1 MKYCEKCGAEM
12 HDEGVMCVK
21 CGNMTSNN
29 QNSKPKVET
38 TEKYCTK
45 CGGKVSS
52 ESTICVH
59 CGCLLGKNVFSSKN
73 NDSIDTAIKAF
84 LNITIFLS
92 VIYIGIQVGLLIY
105 FFAVNKTYLLM
116 PYIVYMCVG
125 LIFSIVNMAL
135 SDIALKK
142 IEKKQPFNV
151 GFKICILLFAN
162 LIAGILLLVNE
173 D

>member
-1 MKYCEKCGAEM
+1 
-12 HDEGVMCVK
+12 
-21 CGNMTSNN
+21 
-29 QNSKPKVET
+29 
-38 TEKYCTK
+38 
-45 CGGKVSS
+45 
-52 ESTICVH
+52 
-59 CGCLLGKNVFSSKN
+59 
-73 NDSIDTAIKAF
+73 
-84 LNITIFLS
+84 
-92 VIYIGIQVGLLIY
+92 
-105 FFAVNKTYLLM
+105 M